1 MKKSALLIL
10 YQQIQIFIQYVVSAV
25 YTKDR
30 NIMSKKF
37 LSFSII
43 IGLILFSSI
52 VFAEDYQDS
61 KAVAVSSTETVT
73 VKTTE
78 EATAT
83 DPYTKPKPI
92 GYGQATTTEE
102 EPVDTGNFIKEEV
115 KCIFKNSKKEQ
126 QCYSASVKPV
136 VCAGTES
143 CLVTIAYPK
152 DKKVTWKS
160 TCGGYGYTVMD
171 GNAEVVE
178 FNCLPSDSVTST
190 EIICRGFKYAYWQ
203 CYDGA
208 ESKSNDDSSCKPSE
222 IWQKYAAE
230 FCEKHCKG
238 AKCGVNSFSISN
250 ECYSEGI
257 AAPTATTTTQAV
269 EPSSSSGGGGGGV
282 SIEAELREIKTT
294 AEKISIV
301 PSQEAKIAIPI
312 DKKIIICKDSCSLDG
327 KCYPFG
333 YRKAGRF
340 CSDKGSFD
348 AQLEYEAACDN
359 SFECSSNVCV
369 SGKCISSSLL
379 EKAINWL
386 KGIFG

>member
-1 MKKSALLIL
+1 MKKSVLTIL
-10 YQQIQIFIQYVVSAV
+10 
-25 YTKDR
+25 
-30 NIMSKKF
+30 
-37 LSFSII
+37 I

-52 VFAEDYQDS
+52 AFAEDYQDS
-61 KAVAVSSTETVT
+61 KAVAVSSSETST
-73 VKTTE
+73 TKTTE
-78 EATAT
+78 APTAST
-83 DPYTKPKPI
+83 DPYAKPEI
-92 GYGQATTTEE
+92 AGYGQGGIVEE

-115 KCIFKNSKKEQ
+115 KCVFTNSKKEQ

-152 DKKVTWKS
+152 DRKVAWKS
-160 TCGGYGYTVMD
+160 TCGGYGYSVMD
-171 GNAEVVE
+171 GNTEVVE
-178 FNCLPSDSVTST
+178 FKCLPSDSVTAT
-190 EIICRGFKYAYWQ
+190 QIIGRGFKYAYWQ

-230 FCEKHCKG
+230 FCENHCKG
-238 AKCGVNSFSISN
+238 EKCGVNSFSISN
-250 ECYSEGI
+250 ECYNEI
-257 AAPTATTTTQAV
+257 PVATTSTAPV
-269 EPSSSSGGGGGGV
+269 ETSSASGGGGGGV

-294 AEKISIV
+294 AEKLSIM

-312 DKKIIICKDSCSLDG
+312 DEKITICKDSCSLEG

-333 YRKAGRF
+333 YRKAGKF

-348 AQLEYEAACDN
+348 AQLEYEAACEN
-359 SFECSSNVCV
+359 NFECSSNVCI
-369 SGKCISSSLL
+369 SGKCVSASLI
-379 EKAINWL
+379 EKVMNWL

>member
-1 MKKSALLIL
+1 MKKILLFIL
-10 YQQIQIFIQYVVSAV
+10 
-25 YTKDR
+25 
-30 NIMSKKF
+30 IM
-37 LSFSII
+37 
-43 IGLILFSSI
+43 GLILFSSI
-52 VFAEDYQDS
+52 AFADYYQDS
-61 KAVAVSSTETVT
+61 KAVAVSSAETVT

-83 DPYTKPKPI
+83 DPYTKPKPV
-92 GYGQATTTEE
+92 GYGQATTEE

-115 KCIFKNSKKEQ
+115 KCVFTNSKKEQ

-143 CLVTIAYPK
+143 CLITIAYSK

-190 EIICRGFKYAYWQ
+190 EIIGRGFKYAYWQ

-208 ESKSNDDSSCKPSE
+208 ESKSGDDSSCKPSE

-230 FCEKHCKG
+230 FCENHCKG
-238 AKCGVNSFSISN
+238 EKCGVNSFSISN
-250 ECYSEGI
+250 ECYSEAI
-257 AAPTATTTTQAV
+257 PISTTSTSPAEIGST
-269 EPSSSSGGGGGGV
+269 SGGGGGGV

-312 DKKIIICKDSCSLDG
+312 DEKITICKDSCSLEG

-348 AQLEYEAACDN
+348 AQLEYETACDN
-359 SFECSSNVCV
+359 NFECSSNVCV
-369 SGKCISSSLL
+369 SGKCVSASLI
-379 EKAINWL
+379 EKVMNWL